1 MAYGGEGSGTCRDRT
16 ARDVTDQPSGGWE
29 TDSDAN
35 AEAKTGWFR
44 DPIKHH
50 EYRFRDER
58 GWTRRVSHFG
68 VAGDDPY
75 WPQPRVVPRPEP
87 TFSVPVLGRG
97 RVDGAASLGGSTT
110 HDPVDTVWP
119 PPSPFGAREDVDGLK
134 ERADRVVPEPV
145 VPSGGYAEHQP
156 ALGVVPAYVGHALR
170 LPLEGGVWPYA
181 LWGCCCRLAGEPFRS
196 LSG

>member
-1 MAYGGEGSGTCRDRT
+1 MAYGGEGSDASRQDV
-16 ARDVTDQPSGGWE
+16 RDVSDQPSGGWE
-29 TDSDAN
+29 TDADAN

-50 EYRFRDER
+50 EHRFRDER

-75 WPQPRVVPRPEP
+75 WPQPAWYRDPSRRFRYRYWDE
-87 TFSVPVLGRG
+87 
-97 RVDGAASLGGSTT
+97 DGWTARSSLGGSTT
-110 HDPVDTVWP
+110 HDPVDAVWP

-134 ERADRVVPEPV
+134 ERATAWSRSQSFHRAATPNIK
-145 VPSGGYAEHQP
+145 P

-181 LWGCCCRLAGEPFRS
+181 PRRRRVD
-196 LSG
+196 